1 MNNPVEVSQF
11 TIDSVNFKDHEEALD
26 LFWNYFMPCEPL
38 TRLVGCNIKS
48 GYRIHNLDRLLIQM
62 LKSPSCLIA
71 RSEKGDLAGVIFCNV
86 IMRTEH
92 AKLESP
98 SKTEYLHSGWPEDFV
113 YILLLLD
120 ELNYYPKE
128 LSNKEVNCLLDIFAI
143 VVKPEFRRQGLASQL
158 IDQAVNRAKLLNIPL
173 VTITCTSSF
182 TQRSSVK
189 SMFTMEK
196 MLYYKDWYYDGQ
208 KVIKDENIDPVHP
221 VAISYFKLI

>member
-62 LKSPSCLIA
+62 LKSP
-71 RSEKGDLAGVIFCNV
+71 RAGVIFCNV

-128 LSNKEVNCLLDIFAI
+128 LSN
-143 VVKPEFRRQGLASQL
+143 
-158 IDQAVNRAKLLNIPL
+158 
-173 VTITCTSSF
+173 IT
-182 TQRSSVK
+182 
-189 SMFTMEK
+189 
-196 MLYYKDWYYDGQ
+196 
-208 KVIKDENIDPVHP
+208 
-221 VAISYFKLI
+221 